1 MTDEQRK
8 DETSHKKTPEA
19 KRRRSSRSRAASRAR
34 GSREVVVVA
43 GIRTPMGKANGVLA
57 GMTAVEL
64 GAQAVREALAR
75 SPVSRDAIDTV
86 IIGNV
91 IQPAEAANIARV
103 IALVAGIPRA
113 VPAHTVHRNCASG
126 MQAVTDA
133 AEKILAGR
141 AEVVLAGGVESM
153 THAPLLFHDDFRAAM
168 AGFAKAR
175 DWRGKAR
182 SAWAMLRAPWKP
194 RVSLLEGLTDPTV
207 NLNMGQ
213 TAEVLAREFAI
224 TRKEQDAFAL
234 ESHRRAAAAWEDGW
248 FDEEVMH
255 LFPPPGWRSVHF
267 DEGIRPQQT
276 MEALGRLKPV
286 FEKPLGTVT
295 AGNSSQIT
303 DGAAMLILTH
313 RAKAEAEG
321 WPILGYLHDW
331 AYAGC
336 DPARM
341 GLGPVFASH
350 RLLAAR
356 GMAMRDMSR
365 VEINEAFAA
374 QVLAVLKAMDSKEFA
389 RRHLGRDAP
398 LGAPDHARL
407 NAHGGAIAMGH
418 PVGMSGARLIL
429 TLLRQLRRD
438 AGGGIGVATLCI
450 GGGQGGAVLLGSDPW
465 KS

>member
-1 MTDEQRK
+1 
-8 DETSHKKTPEA
+8 
-19 KRRRSSRSRAASRAR
+19 
-34 GSREVVVVA
+34 
-43 GIRTPMGKANGVLA
+43 
-57 GMTAVEL
+57 
-64 GAQAVREALAR
+64 
-75 SPVSRDAIDTV
+75 
-86 IIGNV
+86 
-91 IQPAEAANIARV
+91 
-103 IALVAGIPRA
+103 
-113 VPAHTVHRNCASG
+113 
-126 MQAVTDA
+126 
-133 AEKILAGR
+133 
-141 AEVVLAGGVESM
+141 
-153 THAPLLFHDDFRAAM
+153 
-168 AGFAKAR
+168 
-175 DWRGKAR
+175 
-182 SAWAMLRAPWKP
+182 KP
-194 RVSLLEGLTDPTV
+194 RVALLEGLTDPTV
-207 NLNMGQ
+207 SLNMGQ

-234 ESHRRAAAAWEDGW
+234 ESHLRAAAAWEEGW

-267 DEGIRPQQT
+267 DEGIRPNQS
-276 MEALGRLKPV
+276 MEALERLAPV

-313 RAKAEAEG
+313 REKAEAEG

-336 DPARM
+336 DPERM

-356 GMAMRDMSR
+356 GMAMRDMTR

-374 QVLAVLKAMDSKEFA
+374 QVLAVLKAMDSREFA
-389 RRHLGRDAP
+389 RRHLGRDEA
-398 LGAPDHARL
+398 LGAPDASRL

-418 PVGMSGARLIL
+418 PVGMSGARLVL

-450 GGGQGGAVLLGSDPW
+450 GGGQGGAVLVGSDPW